1 MKENV
6 VYDFQ
11 SLSFADAPDYVKG
24 IKSVSVNKIKWEEA
38 SSRLSL
44 MRREAY
50 YRNTDENKLYFD
62 GSSDGMLKS
71 GNILTIE
78 SEGYETLYLRVIR
91 AGF

>member
-1 MKENV
+1 
-6 VYDFQ
+6 
-11 SLSFADAPDYVKG
+11 
-24 IKSVSVNKIKWEEA
+24 
-38 SSRLSL
+38 

-78 SEGYETLYLRVIR
+78 SEGYETLYLRVIKATADTFTVKR
-91 AGF
+91 QIQMQRLLQDLLMELIRFM